1 MKDINFEQYK
11 VFFYVAKNMSFSLAA
26 KELFISQSAVSQ
38 SVKNLEKRLG
48 VDLFARAS
56 KKISLTEEGSIL
68 YENAKVAFSYIANGE
83 LSIQSANDDLKKEI
97 SIAAS
102 DTVSKYFLLPH
113 IDSFHKKHPQIKI
126 NIINRNTDDSLTLLE
141 DSSVDLS
148 VFVHTKT
155 VSNPKIRSTKVK
167 EVRDVFI
174 AGPKYS
180 YLKDRSIDISEIVN
194 FPILALE
201 KSSSTR
207 QNLDNIMQENGVDFT
222 PDVEMQSMGLL
233 KDLTRI
239 GLGFSYI
246 TELALSKTTDLFVLN
261 INQKLPVNCISVA
274 TLKKNKLDRYTDE
287 FLKLILS

>member
-11 VFFYVAKNMSFSLAA
+11 VFFYVAKNLSFSHAA

-38 SVKNLEKRLG
+38 SIKNLEKRL
-48 VDLFARAS
+48 DTELFTRMS
-56 KKISLTEEGSIL
+56 KKISLTDEGEIL

-83 LSIQSANDDLKKEI
+83 LSIKNINDVAKKEI

-102 DTVSKYFLLPH
+102 DTVSKYFLLPY
-113 IDSFHKKHPQIKI
+113 IEEFHRKHPEIKI
-126 NIINRNTDDSLTLLE
+126 NILNRNTDDSLISLE
-141 DSSVDLS
+141 DSTVDLS
-148 VFVHTKT
+148 VFLHTKNI
-155 VSNPKIRSTKVK
+155 SNPKIRSTKIK
-167 EVRDVFI
+167 EVHDVFI

-180 YLKDRSIDISEIVN
+180 YLKDQKIDLSKIIE

-207 QNLDNIMQENGVDFT
+207 QNLDNIMSENNANFV

-246 TELALSKTTDLFVLN
+246 TELALSKTTDLFVLPV
-261 INQKLPVNCISVA
+261 NQKLPVNFISIA
-274 TLKKNKLDRYTDE
+274 TLKKNKLDRYTEE
-287 FLKLILS
+287 FLKLIIS